1 MGLSK
6 MIGEKSISVLGG
18 IINTLTSDT
27 VLEAL
32 KCTAKLAT
40 PLIIKG
46 VRDIFNTNI
55 PLDKNFT
62 DGLQTKRQVAVV
74 NSVMGEPV
82 DLIPFEI
89 LNSVNTITTAI
100 NELINEVG
108 EENVFID
115 ELLIAYFI
123 QKFDVPAKYVD
134 KVYRILE
141 NNYAIENKCI
151 RDGVKINKFKVK
163 KKDLET
169 IGGKE
174 VLKQKKEED
183 VDSRIIDKI
192 FDKLVMD
199 DVGNDKEVKKFIL
212 G

>member
-169 IGGKE
+169 VGGKE

-199 DVGNDKEVKKFIL
+199 DMGNDKEVKKFIL